1 MRDLIK
7 LFRADYLLTSRP
19 QKRDADKLKYRTTP
33 ARLAQ
38 TTPDLTWV
46 NIGAQLGFYQLF
58 NFLNMYLYF
67 IYLLFLYIVCIMRRK
82 KQKSAS

>member
-46 NIGAQLGFYQLF
+46 NIGAQL
-58 NFLNMYLYF
+58 
-67 IYLLFLYIVCIMRRK
+67 
-82 KQKSAS
+82 

>member
-46 NIGAQLGFYQLF
+46 NIGAQQRF
-58 NFLNMYLYF
+58 F
-67 IYLLFLYIVCIMRRK
+67 INRVYIF
-82 KQKSAS
+82 

>member
-46 NIGAQLGFYQLF
+46 NIGAQLCMIFYQAC
-58 NFLNMYLYF
+58 LYF
-67 IYLLFLYIVCIMRRK
+67 LM
-82 KQKSAS
+82 

>member
-46 NIGAQLGFYQLF
+46 NIGTQLCFSSTVFIFF
-58 NFLNMYLYF
+58 NVNIYF
-67 IYLLFLYIVCIMRRK
+67 IYLLYVFCNMRK
-82 KQKSAS
+82 